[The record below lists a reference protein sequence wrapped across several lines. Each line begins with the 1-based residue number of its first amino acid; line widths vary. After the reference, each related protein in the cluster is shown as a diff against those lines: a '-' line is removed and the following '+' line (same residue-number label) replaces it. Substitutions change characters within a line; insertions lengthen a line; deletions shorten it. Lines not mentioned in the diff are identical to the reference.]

1 MIAWWGWILIW
12 TGLVLGMLVMLGLF
26 AWWLFRKSLVALD
39 DLSTLA
45 EKTSI
50 LEVDDE
56 RVPPAQRAVLLTL
69 REVLDREDAR
79 KKHRLA
85 RKVARHDRRIARA
98 KRISSVDASTVD
110 WPARWSEPKAPSDSG
125 YHGGTRTQQKKR
137 T

>member
-1 MIAWWGWILIW
+1 MIAWWGWLLIW
-12 TGLVLGMLVMLGLF
+12 AGLVLGMLVMFALF

-56 RVPPAQRAVLLTL
+56 RIPPAQRSVLLSM
-69 REVLDREDAR
+69 REVLAREDAR
-79 KKHRLA
+79 KKHRMA
-85 RKVARHDRRIARA
+85 RKVARHERRLARA
-98 KRISSVDASTVD
+98 KRISSVDASAVE
-110 WPARWSEPKAPSDSG
+110 WPASWSAPRASRESA

>member
-12 TGLVLGMLVMLGLF
+12 TGLVLGMLAMLGLF
-26 AWWLFRKSLVALD
+26 AWWLFRKSLVTLD
-39 DLSTLA
+39 DLSDLA

-56 RVPPAQRAVLLTL
+56 RVAPAQRAVLLSL
-69 REVLDREDAR
+69 REVLAREDAR
-79 KKHRLA
+79 KKHRSE
-85 RKVARHDRRIARA
+85 RKIARHERRIARA
-98 KRISSVDASTVD
+98 KRISSVDASTVE
-110 WPARWSEPKAPSDSG
+110 WPARWSEPRASRVSG